1 MDMSDPHGSS
11 VVAPQLPGEA
21 SAGGTV
27 QQWLALVSEFGA
39 DVAGPLTAALERI
52 DSLTSSGRIVRADLK
67 ALREEVQQARQAG
80 MLGQQLSILAS
91 GAVRA
96 LPERLVLDEAVQSVL
111 SGRASDISDRAIG
124 ITVATQQAEVMA
136 DPTLM
141 FCLLS
146 ALFDWAL
153 GNSTG
158 PCEFSTGAGDGAES
172 APRPTTASSAPQGGL
187 SCPAKP
193 DLLKSLYIECRF
205 EPRAGDN
212 LTIDLAEA
220 ARPPRLNALAWRIL
234 EQTALAMG
242 VSLHVQDDLPRV
254 VLTLQFSRTALQ
266 PATPVADEGF
276 VVKRNARP
284 LAGSQVLVI
293 SSRREM
299 RVQIRD
305 ALRSMGLMI
314 DFVSSI
320 SEASEFCQGGAPD
333 AVIVEAIQRGE
344 RFTKFREELRASA
357 PDSAFVEIVE
367 QGRTFEKSGPG
378 GAELGRVGR
387 DVIDTALPAS
397 LLHELSRAN

>member
-153 GNSTG
+153 DNSAG
-158 PCEFSTGAGDGAES
+158 PCEFSTGVGA
-172 APRPTTASSAPQGGL
+172 AA
-187 SCPAKP
+187 
-193 DLLKSLYIECRF
+193 DSLCIECQF

-212 LTIDLAEA
+212 LTIDLADA

-254 VLTLQFSRTALQ
+254 FVTLQFSRAALQ
-266 PATPVADEGF
+266 PVTPVANEGF
-276 VVKRNARP
+276 VAKRNARP

-344 RFTKFREELRASA
+344 RFTKFREELLASA

-367 QGRTFEKSGPG
+367 QGRTFEKSGAD

-387 DVIDTALPAS
+387 DIIDTALPAA